1 MIYLYMDINL
11 SKLSDKEIAMVCIK
25 YDIIHR
31 NELRN
36 HSRNEV
42 LTKINYWCKEKQTKY
57 KSRPRSNSSPN
68 IKSVTVDK
76 SQSTKNLKP
85 VLQRTI
91 SSPSNM
97 NVKNIGGPPKANIHN
112 RNRRMSEP
120 LTPSEKDIAKE
131 DHLMKKQY
139 HQSQTEVKNQLKDPD
154 MKQYDNLGLYPTV
167 PRLIAIGDL
176 HGDLR
181 VTLIALKL
189 AGVIP
194 KDVFPYNVQNI
205 RWTGGATWVIQL
217 GDQIDRCRPD
227 NWEKNCVDPKSKS
240 RIIEDEGNNMMIIQI
255 FQKLDAQAKLVGGR
269 VLGMLGNHELMNI
282 DRDFRY
288 VSPMEFLE
296 FVPPNQR
303 NIPTTEDGYPQ
314 GYYHRLK
321 VFERGGNI
329 AKHYALQ
336 KKSIIVIGSTLFVH
350 GGLSHELV
358 DKYSIN
364 EINKVVEKWL
374 LKKSSDEDE
383 RIFDEIFRDD
393 DDMSPFWC
401 RLYSE
406 DDGEGENTEDGFN
419 TLLRILNKRNKTL
432 QPINRIVLAH
442 TPQFMNDMYMNSIY
456 NERLWRIDVG
466 MSRAFGNHDNCG
478 ENKYRQ
484 IQVLEILNDKI
495 CNKLMAPYQGR
506 LPNEELGIGE
516 KAVLTKPSFL

>member
-1 MIYLYMDINL
+1 MELNL
-11 SKLSDKEIAMVCIK
+11 SKLSDQEIASVCIK
-25 YDIIHR
+25 YDIIR
-31 NELRN
+31 PNELKKYT
-36 HSRNEV
+36 RNEV
-42 LTKINYWCKEKQTKY
+42 LKEITGWCKMKQSNY
-57 KSRPRSNSSPN
+57 KSRPRSKSSPN
-68 IKSVTVDK
+68 IKSVTVDQSK
-76 SQSTKNLKP
+76 STNNLKP
-85 VLQRTI
+85 VLQRTM

-97 NVKNIGGPPKANIHN
+97 NIKKEPGPPKANIHN

-120 LTPSEKDIAKE
+120 LTQTEKVVAKQ
-131 DHLMKKQY
+131 DHQLKEQY
-139 HQSQTEVKNQLKDPD
+139 HQSQNQVKQVLKDPN
-154 MKQYDNLGLYPTV
+154 MKQYDELGMYPVV

-189 AGVIP
+189 AKVIST
-194 KDVFPYNVQNI
+194 DIFPYNVNKIQ
-205 RWTGGATWVIQL
+205 WTGGSTWVIQL

-227 NWEKNCVDPKSKS
+227 DWDKNCIDKKSKS
-240 RIIEDEGNNMMIIQI
+240 RIVEDEGNNMMIIQI
-255 FQKLDAQAKLVGGR
+255 FQKLDAQARLVGGR

-303 NIPTTEDGYPQ
+303 NIEKTEDGYPQ

-336 KKSIIVIGSTLFVH
+336 KKSITVVGSTLFVH
-350 GGLSHELV
+350 GGLSQELV
-358 DKYSIN
+358 DKYSIQ

-374 LKKSSDEDE
+374 LKTNTSSEE

-393 DDMSPFWC
+393 DDISPFWC

-406 DDGEGENTEDGFN
+406 DDGEGENTLNGFE
-419 TLLRILNKRNKTL
+419 TLLQIINKRNKTL
-432 QPINRIVLAH
+432 CPINRIVLAH
-442 TPQFMNDMYMNSIY
+442 TPQFMSDMYMNSLY

-466 MSRAFGNHDNCG
+466 MSRAFGKHENCG

-484 IQVLEILNDKI
+484 IQVLEILNDKV

-506 LPNEELGIGE
+506 LPSEELGIGE
-516 KAVLTKPSFL
+516 KAVLTKPDFL